1 MKMMDEIKRLVD
13 EYNSS
18 GENKIW
24 INYDNIKFITKYIQE
39 TQYYKKII
47 YNVYMD
53 TIRII
58 LEKTHYKEDGKETID
73 YYVDYLYDI
82 SC

>member
-1 MKMMDEIKRLVD
+1 MKMIDEIKRLIS
-13 EYNSS
+13 EYNENYSS
-18 GENKIW
+18 KIW
-24 INYDNIKFITKYIQE
+24 INYDNIKFITKYIHE
-39 TQYYKKII
+39 TKDEQRYI
-47 YNVYMD
+47 YNIYMD

>member
-1 MKMMDEIKRLVD
+1 MIDEIKRLVD
-13 EYNSS
+13 EYNSIS
-18 GENKIW
+18 ENKIW
-24 INYDNIKFITKYIQE
+24 INYDNIKFVTKYIHD

-58 LEKTHYKEDGKETID
+58 LEKTHFKEDNKEVID
-73 YYVDYLYDI
+73 YYVDYLFDI